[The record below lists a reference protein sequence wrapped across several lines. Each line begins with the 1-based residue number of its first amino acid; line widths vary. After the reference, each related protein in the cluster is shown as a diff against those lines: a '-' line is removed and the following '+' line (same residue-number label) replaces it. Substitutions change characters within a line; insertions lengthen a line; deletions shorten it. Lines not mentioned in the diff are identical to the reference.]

1 MEVYGKKKA
10 LLIVQSFLTQN
21 MMYLILVV
29 FLIAAGIISPI
40 FYRPQ
45 NIFNVLQQASALGIV
60 SVGQTLVIL
69 SGGIDLSVAS
79 IVATSCVFAA
89 ALMAG
94 KNTLVLPVALFC
106 LAIGALAGLLNGLI
120 VTKRNAPPFIVTLG
134 TALIFQGIRFV
145 YTKGAPFG
153 SIPSWLRFLGRGG
166 ISFVPVSVIVFLAL
180 ALGAELML
188 RRSAYGRKIYAIGDN
203 RVAAL
208 YSGIDVPKITMSVYI
223 LSGLTAAFGGL
234 VLAGYL
240 GFGDNWAGKGYELD
254 SIAAVVVGGTSLA
267 GGEGSVGGTIV
278 GVLLITILFNIVLLA
293 GLPYQFQQIV
303 KGLVIAAAVVFYSF
317 VKASGEG
324 R

>member
-1 MEVYGKKKA
+1 LA
-10 LLIVQSFLTQN
+10 QNFLVQN
-21 MMYLILVV
+21 AIYLVLVV
-29 FLIAAGIISPI
+29 LLVAAGVVSPI

-45 NIFNVLQQASALGIV
+45 NIFNVLQQASVLGIV

-79 IVATSCVFAA
+79 IVSTSCVFAA

-94 KNTLVLPVALFC
+94 RNTMVVPVALFC
-106 LAIGALAGLLNGLI
+106 LAVGALAGFLNGLI
-120 VTKRNAPPFIVTLG
+120 VTRRNAPPFIVTLG

-166 ISFVPVSVIVFLAL
+166 VSFVPVAVIIFLAL
-180 ALGAELML
+180 ALAAEYIL
-188 RRSAYGRKIYAIGDN
+188 RRSAYGRKIYAVGDN
-203 RVAAL
+203 RIAAL
-208 YSGIDVPKITMSVYI
+208 YSGIDVARITLSVYV
-223 LSGLTAAFGGL
+223 LSGTLAAFGGL

-240 GFGDNWAGKGYELD
+240 GFGDNWAGRGYELD

-267 GGEGSVGGTIV
+267 GGEGNVGGTVV

-303 KGLVIAAAVVFYSF
+303 KGLVIAAAVIFYSF
-317 VKASGEG
+317 VRTSGEG